1 LPIFGGLET
10 VATLAE
16 KDISAL
22 VKGSVEVEDL
32 SVVFKRRDQ
41 YGPLLVLESTSFKI
55 SPGEFVCLLGPSG
68 CGKSTILNLIAGFL
82 KPTRGQVLVDG
93 QPVKKPGADRGF
105 VFQQYS
111 LLPWKTTFE
120 NVEFGLKIRGI
131 SRVERTE
138 LVNDYLNRV
147 GLYKH
152 RHSYPHQ
159 LSGGMQQR
167 ASIVRALVNSPSV
180 LLMDEPFA
188 ALDAQTRHMMQE
200 LLLSMWSDL
209 KPTVIFVTHDI
220 EEAIF
225 LSDRILVMGVRP
237 GRIKETV
244 TVNIE
249 RPRHIDTILSPNFV
263 NLNRQVFEL
272 IREETLK
279 SMDLG

>member
-1 LPIFGGLET
+1 M
-10 VATLAE
+10 ATLA
-16 KDISAL
+16 KKQVSAL
-22 VKGSVEVEDL
+22 AKGSVEVKDL
-32 SVVFKRRDQ
+32 SVSFKRRDQ
-41 YGPLLVLESTSFKI
+41 YGPLLVLESTNFKI
-55 SPGEFVCLLGPSG
+55 NPGEFVCLLGPSG

-82 KPTRGQVLVDG
+82 KPTRGQVLVDE
-93 QPVKKPGADRGF
+93 QPVERPGADRGF

-120 NVEFGLKIRGI
+120 NVEFGLKIQGI

-138 LVNDYLNRV
+138 LVNDYLDRV

-200 LLLSMWSDL
+200 LLLNIWSDL
-209 KPTVIFVTHDI
+209 KSTVIFVTHDI

-237 GRIKETV
+237 GHIKETV
-244 TVNIE
+244 VVNLD
-249 RPRHIDTILSPNFV
+249 RPRHIDTMLSPDFV

-279 SMDLG
+279 SMELG

>member
-1 LPIFGGLET
+1 M
-10 VATLAE
+10 ATLAE

>member
-1 LPIFGGLET
+1 M
-10 VATLAE
+10 ATLAE
-16 KDISAL
+16 NYVSAL

-32 SVVFKRRDQ
+32 SVSFKRRDQ
-41 YGPLLVLESTSFKI
+41 YGPLLVLESTNFKI
-55 SPGEFVCLLGPSG
+55 NPGEFVCLLGPSG

-93 QPVKKPGADRGF
+93 QPVEKPGADRGF

-111 LLPWKTTFE
+111 LLPWKTTFQ

-200 LLLSMWSDL
+200 LLLNIWSDL
-209 KPTVIFVTHDI
+209 KSTVIFVTHDI

-237 GRIKETV
+237 GHIKETV
-244 TVNIE
+244 VVNLD
-249 RPRHIDTILSPNFV
+249 RPRHIDTILSPDFV

-279 SMDLG
+279 SMELG

>member
-1 LPIFGGLET
+1 M
-10 VATLAE
+10 ATLA
-16 KDISAL
+16 KKQVSAL
-22 VKGSVEVEDL
+22 AKGSVEVKDL
-32 SVVFKRRDQ
+32 SVAFKRRDQ
-41 YGPLLVLESTSFKI
+41 YGPLLVLESTNFKI
-55 SPGEFVCLLGPSG
+55 NPGEFVCLLGPSG

-82 KPTRGQVLVDG
+82 KPTRGQVLVDE
-93 QPVKKPGADRGF
+93 QPVERPGADRGF

-120 NVEFGLKIRGI
+120 NVEFGLKIQGI

-138 LVNDYLNRV
+138 LVNNYLDRV

-200 LLLSMWSDL
+200 LLLNIWSDL
-209 KPTVIFVTHDI
+209 KSTVIFVTHDI

-237 GRIKETV
+237 GHIKETV
-244 TVNIE
+244 VVNLD
-249 RPRHIDTILSPNFV
+249 RPRHIDTMLSPDFV

-279 SMDLG
+279 SMELG

>member
-1 LPIFGGLET
+1 M
-10 VATLAE
+10 A
-16 KDISAL
+16 
-22 VKGSVEVEDL
+22 KGSVEVKDL
-32 SVVFKRRDQ
+32 SVAFKRRDQ
-41 YGPLLVLESTSFKI
+41 YGPLLVLESTNFKI
-55 SPGEFVCLLGPSG
+55 NPGEFVCLLGPSG

-82 KPTRGQVLVDG
+82 KPTRGQVLVDE
-93 QPVKKPGADRGF
+93 QPVERPGADRGF

-120 NVEFGLKIRGI
+120 NVEFGLKIQGI

-138 LVNDYLNRV
+138 LVNNYLDRV

-200 LLLSMWSDL
+200 LLLNIWSDL
-209 KPTVIFVTHDI
+209 KSTVIFVTHDI

-237 GRIKETV
+237 GHIKEIV
-244 TVNIE
+244 VVNLA
-249 RPRHIDTILSPNFV
+249 RPRHIDTMLSPDFV

-279 SMDLG
+279 SMELG